1 MKRNFVYLCAL
12 LLISSFSA
20 ETLNAQQT
28 DKPKKKKQEKIII
41 QKNEGTKK
49 MVIEVDGDKVT
60 VNGKPVEE
68 FEGAEIDIL
77 TEDIMPPRPPRA
89 MAPGAFNFTTG
100 GNKAKLGIMTK
111 STEEGLIIQEVS
123 AGSAAE
129 KAGLKVGDLLI
140 KVENDSISSPDD
152 LYKAIGS
159 YNPGDKIKITYKR
172 DKKTNTTTALL
183 DKNKMNL
190 GAFNRD
196 FNFDM
201 MPLEGMNV
209 YMRKPKL
216 GIQIQDTEEATGVK
230 ITDVDEDAL
239 GAKNGLKEGDI
250 ITEANGKAVKSID
263 DIKEELK
270 DLKEGDMIKL
280 QIKRD
285 NKLQNIEIKFPKRLK
300 KANL

>member
-1 MKRNFVYLCAL
+1 MKKNFVYLCAL
-12 LLISSFSA
+12 LLLSSFSA

-68 FEGAEIDIL
+68 FEGAEIDII

-89 MAPGAFNFTTG
+89 MAPGAFNLTAV

-111 STEEGLIIQEVS
+111 STEEGLVIQEVS

-129 KAGLKVGDLLI
+129 KAGLKAGDLI
-140 KVENDSISSPDD
+140 VKVENDSISSPDD

-159 YNPGDKIKITYKR
+159 HDPGDKIKITYKR
-172 DKKTNTTTALL
+172 DKKINTATAQL
-183 DKNKMNL
+183 DKNKTNA
-190 GAFNRD
+190 GAFSRD

-201 MPLEGMNV
+201 MPLEGMNIYV
-209 YMRKPKL
+209 QKPKL
-216 GIQIQDTEEATGVK
+216 GIQIQDTEQATGVE
-230 ITDVDEDAL
+230 ITEVDEDAL

-250 ITEANGKAVKSID
+250 ITEANGKAVKSIA

-270 DLKEGDMIKL
+270 GLKEGDVIKL

-285 NKLQNIEIKFPKRLK
+285 NKLQIIEIKFPKKLK

>member
-1 MKRNFVYLCAL
+1 MKKNFVYLCAL

-89 MAPGAFNFTTG
+89 MAPGAFNLTTV

-111 STEEGLIIQEVS
+111 STDEGLVIQEVS

-129 KAGLKVGDLLI
+129 KAGLKEGDLLI

-216 GIQIQDTEEATGVK
+216 GIQIQDTEQGTGVE
-230 ITDVDEDAL
+230 ITEVDEDAL